1 MVRFEANQGDSRQK
15 VISAGSQR
23 VLRDTTTFRCEFTHL
38 IYTQKRKEGK
48 TIYVDVTGGTLSV
61 TYVQF
66 RGTQKLIDSRDV
78 FPLQYNVGEFC
89 IRVSAMRERCF
100 KTAQMNRKRRSLR
113 KASVENFLRVI
124 TIRSS
129 SHNLRV
135 N

>member
-78 FPLQYNVGEFC
+78 SRFNTTWASFAYGFPQC
-89 IRVSAMRERCF
+89 ASDVS
-100 KTAQMNRKRRSLR
+100 KPLR
-113 KASVENFLRVI
+113 
-124 TIRSS
+124 
-129 SHNLRV
+129 
-135 N
+135 